1 MALPRTVL
9 DGMTMEPR
17 SDLTPEERAELDRPT
32 PRSLS
37 VFNDSRRGMHL
48 GEMLFNLR
56 CPSGPY
62 NEVTKVDSAHQLVQ
76 TFFKGTMRRDEAD
89 DMALECYMYLLNH
102 GCYVIRRHPD
112 DYAELVRRGA
122 TPKQLE
128 DYLSG
133 KEYAL

>member
-37 VFNDSRRGMHL
+37 VFKDSRRGMHL
-48 GEMLFNLR
+48 GETLFNLR

-62 NEVTKVDSAHQLVQ
+62 DEVTKVDSAHQLV
-76 TFFKGTMRRDEAD
+76 
-89 DMALECYMYLLNH
+89 ECYMYLLNR